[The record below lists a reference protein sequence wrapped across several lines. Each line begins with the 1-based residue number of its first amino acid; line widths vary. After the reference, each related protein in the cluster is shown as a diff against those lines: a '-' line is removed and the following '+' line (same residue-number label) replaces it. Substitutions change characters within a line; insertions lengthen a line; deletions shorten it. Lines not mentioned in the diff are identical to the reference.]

1 MRFLFWLMPSLL
13 AAQNYDI
20 VLQNGRVM
28 DPESGLDAVRNV
40 GITGKKIAAISLRP
54 LRGKVEVDADG
65 LVIAPGFIDLHS
77 HGQTAEA
84 YRFKAMDGVTMALE
98 LEVGVSPLSLWYSTR
113 EGKSLIHFGA
123 SSGHIPARMAVMR
136 DSGGLLPRDNA
147 MNRVATPEEQRTIE
161 AAVKKGL
168 DEGGLGMGIGI
179 TYTPMASPE
188 EILNLFYLAAT
199 FKRPVFVHMRSGDV
213 ITSMQEVITDA
224 AAAGIGVHIVH
235 LNSAALSK
243 TRQALRLLDGTRAR
257 GLDVTTEAY
266 PYTASMTE
274 IASAA
279 FNGWEAKGPEYF
291 ASLLWPAT
299 NERLTRESFQ
309 RYRKRGGFV
318 VQFGN
323 TEEMIQAILAH
334 PQVMVASDGII
345 ENGIGHPR
353 AAGTFAR
360 VLGKYVREDR
370 AMTLMDAIRKSSLM
384 PAKRLEEMSPQMREK
399 GRVKIG
405 ADADLAVFDPKT
417 VIDRATFDKPA
428 QYSEGF
434 RYVLVNG
441 TFAVRDGKLQD
452 GVAPG
457 QGIRAR

>member
-1 MRFLFWLMPSLL
+1 
-13 AAQNYDI
+13 
-20 VLQNGRVM
+20 
-28 DPESGLDAVRNV
+28 
-40 GITGKKIAAISLRP
+40 
-54 LRGKVEVDADG
+54 
-65 LVIAPGFIDLHS
+65 
-77 HGQTAEA
+77 
-84 YRFKAMDGVTMALE
+84 
-98 LEVGVSPLSLWYSTR
+98 
-113 EGKSLIHFGA
+113 
-123 SSGHIPARMAVMR
+123 
-136 DSGGLLPRDNA
+136 
-147 MNRVATPEEQRTIE
+147 
-161 AAVKKGL
+161 
-168 DEGGLGMGIGI
+168 
-179 TYTPMASPE
+179 
-188 EILNLFYLAAT
+188 
-199 FKRPVFVHMRSGDV
+199 MRSGDV
-213 ITSMQEVITDA
+213 IASMQEVITDA
-224 AAAGIGVHIVH
+224 AAAGTGVHIVH
-235 LNSAALSK
+235 LNSAAQSQ
-243 TRQALRLLDGTRAR
+243 TREALRLLDGTRAR

-279 FNGWEAKGPEYF
+279 FNGWETQGPEYF
-291 ASLLWPAT
+291 ASFLWPAT

-309 RYRKRGGFV
+309 RYRKQGGFV

-370 AMTLMDAIRKSSLM
+370 ALTLMDAIRKSSLM
-384 PAKRLEEMSPQMREK
+384 PTMRLEAMSPQMREK
-399 GRVKIG
+399 GRVKVG

-434 RYVLVNG
+434 HYVLVNG
-441 TFAVRDGKLQD
+441 TFVVREGKLQD